1 MRKSLSLEQQY
12 QALQAQNE
20 RLQCLLVQQ
29 EKQIAEHNDV
39 VLALQEKERLIQQ
52 KERLIDEQIHLVQQK
67 ENLI

>member
-29 EKQIAEHNDV
+29 EKQISEHNDV

-52 KERLIDEQIHLVQQK
+52 K
-67 ENLI
+67 